1 MFAHPPQVLCC
12 LFQHATAPDQGGLLQ
27 GPSGPAADAAVAALK
42 AEVRCIRHSSVR
54 ASMGRG
60 LAASLAACR
69 EGLQAQLAQDNHVRA
84 GCVSCNLHNC
94 IAGCIWKVPW

>member
-1 MFAHPPQVLCC
+1 MSGMLPLSARICTH
-12 LFQHATAPDQGGLLQ
+12 QGGLLQ

-69 EGLQAQLAQDNHVRA
+69 EGLQAQLAQDNQVRDICA
-84 GCVSCNLHNC
+84 PLDLHSC
-94 IAGCIWKVPW
+94 IAGCG